1 MSKKKQNRKIESRNT
16 LEVEM
21 LKEGNAEMNWR

>member
-21 LKEGNAEMNWR
+21 LKEGNEDWR